1 MFYDDDADL
10 SIIQGRKVGV
20 IGYGSQG
27 HAHALSL
34 RDSGVDVRI
43 GLPEGSKSRA
53 KAEEQGLK
61 VGTPAEV
68 AAAQLANAGVYG
80 LAEKYL
86 LPDLKELALKKFMS
100 HGISLWKEG
109 LADVVRVVYDVTS
122 SEARDQRLRKAVV
135 ALCVRQGRV
144 NCAHI
149 SARTAAG
156 LRVPRRMMRNIK
168 TTTATRTPAIQ
179 IYSCPGR
186 HAYQAGDF
194 LGGRAI
200 STRVRAC
207 PPEARQN
214 LQGMC
219 PQCWSEVVND
229 GFQGG
234 RRKWTQGMAT
244 TSPKPTRR
252 STARVMERRRQLSAI
267 VEDEHLD
274 ADVDS
279 AYGSDSDDDG
289 NNGGTPLVLKAKAAA
304 VKKLKG
310 TKTERRRWKLSRA
323 QEDKLR
329 LGLQVATA
337 RL

>member
-1 MFYDDDADL
+1 MPFITSILLYSLLFYSYL
-10 SIIQGRKVGV
+10 
-20 IGYGSQG
+20 
-27 HAHALSL
+27 LSL
-34 RDSGVDVRI
+34 SPFRQAVQKQKHKMQISRRNNRREDFNDPSFSGDKSA
-43 GLPEGSKSRA
+43 GLLGLSQKAVSSRSAPFQPSIEDALRYEGGDEAASRA
-53 KAEEQGLK
+53 
-61 VGTPAEV
+61 
-68 AAAQLANAGVYG
+68 AAL
-80 LAEKYL
+80 
-86 LPDLKELALKKFMS
+86 MC
-100 HGISLWKEG
+100 
-109 LADVVRVVYDVTS
+109 
-122 SEARDQRLRKAVV
+122 

-244 TSPKPTRR
+244 TSPKPARR
-252 STARVMERRRQLSAI
+252 STARVMERRRQLSAM
-267 VEDEHLD
+267 VEDEQLD